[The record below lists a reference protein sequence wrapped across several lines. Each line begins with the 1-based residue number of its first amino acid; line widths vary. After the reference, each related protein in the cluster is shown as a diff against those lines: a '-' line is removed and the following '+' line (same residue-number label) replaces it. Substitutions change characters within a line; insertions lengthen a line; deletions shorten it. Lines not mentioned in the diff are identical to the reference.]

1 MNRKMRKCIARRD
14 AWDNTLWGLI
24 AIHLGGSMKGCRL
37 TAELPNQFYLKD
49 VDNFLFDVLNGIA
62 EYSELT
68 ATEITEAFVARV
80 KDIQKLVQRFAGTR
94 KLPVLSLTESELRSF
109 MAERW
114 SSVDEPLDRNF
125 WLRKA
130 LQREA

>member
-24 AIHLGGSMKGCRL
+24 AIHLGGSMKGRRL
-37 TAELPNQFYLKD
+37 QAELPNQFYLKD

-68 ATEITEAFVARV
+68 ATEITEAFVSRV
-80 KDIQKLVQRFAGTR
+80 KNIQQSVRRFAGTL
-94 KLPVLSLTESELRSF
+94 KLPVLALTEVQLREF

-114 SSVDEPLDRNF
+114 SSVNEPPDRNF

>member
-1 MNRKMRKCIARRD
+1 MNRKTRKQSARRD
-14 AWDNTLWGLI
+14 SGDSTLWGLI
-24 AIHLGGSMKGCRL
+24 ALHMGGSRKGRRL
-37 TAELPNQFYLKD
+37 LDTMPNQFYLKD
-49 VDNFLFDVLNGIA
+49 VNNFLFDVLNVIA

-68 ATEITEAFVARV
+68 AAEITEAFVARV

-94 KLPVLSLTESELRSF
+94 KLPVLSLTESELRAF